1 MIIRIF
7 RARPKP
13 GMADELAQL
22 VEEVSIP
29 FVDRQPGLLA
39 RYAGRGIGSTGE
51 DLFMISVWESLEAMK
66 NMTGDD
72 WQNPVIPDQREAE
85 RITESSVQHFQSVG
99 QPRSDQQ
106 LRS

>member
-13 GMADELAQL
+13 GMADELVQL
-22 VEEVSIP
+22 IEEVSIP

-39 RYAGRGIGSTGE
+39 RYTGRGIGSTGDE
-51 DLFMISVWESLEAMK
+51 LVMISVWESLEAMK

-72 WQNPVIPDQREAE
+72 WENVVIPDERERE
-85 RITESSVQHFQSVG
+85 RIAENSVHHFQSVG
-99 QPRSDQQ
+99 
-106 LRS
+106 